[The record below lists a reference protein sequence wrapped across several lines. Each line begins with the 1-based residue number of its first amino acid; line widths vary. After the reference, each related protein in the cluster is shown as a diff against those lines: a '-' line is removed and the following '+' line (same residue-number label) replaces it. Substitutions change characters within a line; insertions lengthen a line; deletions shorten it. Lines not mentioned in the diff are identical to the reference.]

1 MASIVFDCT
10 VSGLH
15 LWGKHLVEEFGWMM
29 LAYDRVKDYYP
40 EIDQTEEEVI
50 TRNVQK
56 ITLINTIQN
65 KNELN
70 LYISKIKGYIASI
83 NLFALKL
90 HSRIKTNDKIGKDPT
105 IELKVESSTSADLL
119 IIARDYIAILN
130 MFLDKCGETVIN
142 INEGD
147 LALIGGSKTKQH
159 GGKKGSKKS
168 SKSSKKP
175 SSKKSSVSKTQPS
188 PKKGS
193 RKASRK
199 GSKKSAKKH

>member
-1 MASIVFDCT
+1 MAKVNFDCT

-29 LAYDRVKDYYP
+29 LAYDRVKDQTG
-40 EIDQTEEEVI
+40 EGKSLMELALMELEGLENSNEVKLNID
-50 TRNVQK
+50 K
-56 ITLINTIQN
+56 IR
-65 KNELN
+65 
-70 LYISKIKGYIASI
+70 GYIASI

-90 HSRIKTNDKIGKDPT
+90 HSRIKTNDKIGKDQL
-105 IELKVESSTSADLL
+105 IDLKVESSTSADLL

-130 MFLDKCGETVIN
+130 MFLVKCGVPLIN

-147 LALIGGSKTKQH
+147 LELFGGSKTKQH